1 MVRARNRRHGLN
13 VAAGLAVL
21 AAALLLATTVR
32 AEEADERL
40 AAFKLSTNCEPFSL
54 RVGGLH
60 PEAEAINLSREA
72 IVAAAESRLQAAGLH
87 DPEAH
92 TYLFINVNF
101 MSEAFDII
109 VAFKKRLHDE
119 YSGERSFATT
129 WATGATGTHGGRPD
143 TILALVDESI
153 GKFLAEYQVVNEQ
166 ACSSR

>member
-1 MVRARNRRHGLN
+1 MVSALNRLYGLN
-13 VAAGLAVL
+13 AVTGLAVL
-21 AAALLLATTVR
+21 AVSLLLAGTVR
-32 AEEADERL
+32 GEETDERL

-60 PEAEAINLSREA
+60 PEAEAINLSRDS
-72 IVAAAESRLQAAGLH
+72 IVAAAESRLRAASLH

-92 TYLFINVNF
+92 TYLFVNVNF

-119 YSGERSFATT
+119 YSGEHGFATT
-129 WATGATGTHGGRPD
+129 WATGATGTHGGNSD
-143 TILALVDESI
+143 TILALVDKSVD
-153 GKFLAEYQVVNEQ
+153 KFLGEYQVVNEQ

>member
-1 MVRARNRRHGLN
+1 MVTALDRWHRLN
-13 VAAGLAVL
+13 VVIGLAVL
-21 AAALLLATTVR
+21 AVSLQLAGTAS
-32 AEEADERL
+32 AEETDERL

-60 PEAEAINLSREA
+60 PEAEAINLTRDA
-72 IVAAAESRLQAAGLH
+72 LVAAAESRLRAAGLH

-109 VAFKKRLHDE
+109 VAFKKRLYDE
-119 YSGERSFATT
+119 YSGEHSFATT
-129 WATGATGTHGGRPD
+129 WATGATGTHGGAPD
-143 TILALVDESI
+143 SILALVDQSV